1 MTILVVR
8 QLVIM
13 LIIIC
18 AGFIFSKILKISSSD
33 EKFLSKLLLYFINP
47 CIIINSF
54 NVEFDG
60 GKLKQ
65 LVFVLLISVVV
76 HVVMIL
82 ISFIFTRTKNEKLVS
97 YCQIEKVGIVFTNC
111 GFMGI
116 PLIRGV
122 FGNEGIFFLMG
133 YLIIFNIF
141 LWTYG
146 YYQMSGSINLKK
158 IITNPNIIAVVIGL
172 VLFCTPL
179 SVPKFLVTPISMI
192 SECNTVIAMILL
204 GILFADFHLPS
215 KSENAVMT
223 SAQYIFRIIKF
234 SFVRIVVCSVV
245 NILLI
250 FAVYKLFGNIEQ
262 IKMICFV
269 VLICSMCPAATSV
282 PSLSCLFN
290 KDSAYASVVVSLT
303 SILCIISIP
312 SFVALAELI
321 IK

>member
-13 LIIIC
+13 AIIIF
-18 AGFIFSKILKISSSD
+18 AGFIFAKILKVSSSD

-54 NVEFDG
+54 NMEFDG
-60 GKLKQ
+60 TKLKQ
-65 LVFVLLISVVV
+65 LVFVLIISAVI
-76 HVVMIL
+76 HFVMIL
-82 ISFIFTRTKNEKLVS
+82 ISFVFTREKNEKWKS
-97 YCQIEKVGIVFTNC
+97 YSQIEKVGIVFTNC

-146 YYQMSGSINLKK
+146 YYQMSKSINLKK
-158 IITNPNIIAVVIGL
+158 IVTNPNIIAVVIGL
-172 VLFCTPL
+172 ILFCTPL
-179 SVPKFLVTPISMI
+179 SIPKFLVTPISMV
-192 SECNTVIAMILL
+192 SECNTVIAMVLL
-204 GILFADFHLPS
+204 GILFADFKLPS
-215 KSENAVMT
+215 KSDSAVMD
-223 SAQYIFRIIKF
+223 SKEYILRIIKF

-245 NILLI
+245 NIILVFVI
-250 FAVYKLFGNIEQ
+250 YKLFGNVEQ

-282 PSLSCLFN
+282 PSLSCIFN
-290 KDSAYASVVVSLT
+290 KDSAYASVIVSL
-303 SILCIISIP
+303 SSLLCMISIP
-312 SFVALAELI
+312 SFVALAEMLI
-321 IK
+321 K